1 MSKDSESKKLRE
13 LIKGIRIAML
23 TTVDDGGKLR
33 SRPLATIDV
42 ESDNE
47 LLFFV
52 REESG
57 KVSEIKKDNQVNVA
71 YADAGGNTYVS
82 VSGAASVGK
91 DPELAKEHWNP
102 MLKAW
107 FTGPDDPT
115 LAVMKVRLEKA
126 EYWDGPGSWIAKAI
140 ALGKAALG
148 DRDTKIGEHG
158 TVGPS

>member
-1 MSKDSESKKLRE
+1 MSQSESKKLRE
-13 LIKGIRIAML
+13 LIKDVRIAML
-23 TTVDDGGKLR
+23 TTVDSGGKLR

-52 REESG
+52 RQESG
-57 KVSEIKKDNQVNVA
+57 KVEEIKKDNQVNVS

-91 DPELAKEHWNP
+91 DPELVKKHWSP
-102 MLKAW
+102 MLNAW
-107 FTGPDDPT
+107 FEGPEDPT
-115 LAVMKVRLEKA
+115 LAVLTVRLEKA
-126 EYWDGPGSWIAKAI
+126 EYWDGPGNWIARAI

-148 DRDTKIGEHG
+148 DRDSKIGDHG